1 MVICSLAQRVGK
13 CNFLFKPRPKQFFH
27 VFFPSTKQVIM
38 KLKELESILQD
49 CDVFGKNVNNVFKGI
64 SFLRQVESKMVKIV

>member
-1 MVICSLAQRVGK
+1 MQLGPKESANVIF
-13 CNFLFKPRPKQFFH
+13 FLSH
-27 VFFPSTKQVIM
+27 VQTIFSCFFPSTKQVIM